1 MTTANKNFKA
11 GIAILMIISSMSL
24 TACGKK
30 LAAIN
35 PVPVATSAPT
45 QSEILPDPYASTT
58 PTFNNSSTSTGT
70 PNAQV
75 GNFKVDQATFSDWQA
90 KGIAVTGG
98 TIYLSV
104 SDVKGLSQKGSIVKM
119 NSSDGKGWK
128 DIGTAYLGL
137 SHPIAKTVEGI
148 AVLGGNIVAVDPSS
162 SKTYLV
168 DATKGGVKTLSS
180 AGGKDVAAGGG
191 SLFIA
196 GTTVD
201 KTDSS
206 VSSRTPMNGLTA
218 TAGVGADNQGNVY
231 AVSGVTIKKADTTGQ
246 VQDIVTTD
254 LSTPIDV
261 AADSRNGDIYVLD
274 GTMVKRFS
282 SSGQLIVNFSSGA
295 GVPVAIAIDEAGA
308 VYVADKGASNTD
320 SKVIKFAA
328 SLADS
333 NSGTSSYNNSSYG
346 NNSNSSYSNYSNGSS
361 SSNSSY
367 GSYSAPQKTAPKA
380 TTATN
385 SRKQPV

>member
-1 MTTANKNFKA
+1 MRTANKNFKA
-11 GIAILMIISSMSL
+11 GIAILMIMSSMSL

-30 LAAIN
+30 LTAIT
-35 PVPVATSAPT
+35 PVPVATATPT
-45 QSEILPDPYASTT
+45 QSEILPDPYAST
-58 PTFNNSSTSTGT
+58 PAFNNSSVPTGT
-70 PNAQV
+70 PNSQV
-75 GNFKVDQATFSDWQA
+75 GNFKVDQATLSDWQA

-128 DIGTAYLGL
+128 DIGANYLGL

-148 AVLGGNIVAVDPSS
+148 AVLGGNIVAVDPSA
-162 SKTYLV
+162 SKTYLI
-168 DATKGGVKTLSS
+168 DAAKGGVKTLSS
-180 AGGKDVAAGGG
+180 AGGRDVAAGGG

-246 VQDIVTTD
+246 VQDVVTTD

-308 VYVADKGASNTD
+308 IYVADKGATNAD

-328 SLADS
+328 SLADT
-333 NSGTSSYNNSSYG
+333 NSGSSYSNNNSSYG
-346 NNSNSSYSNYSNGSS
+346 NSSNSSYGGYSNGSG

-367 GSYSAPQKTAPKA
+367 GSYSVPQKTAPKS
-380 TTATN
+380 TN
-385 SRKQPV
+385 TDTRKQPV